1 MNTESE
7 AKTDTTTH
15 QRLAKDFKKR
25 SPRQIFLVMSGVM
38 LAMLLAALSQTI
50 VATAMPGIIME
61 LGGFERYTWAATAY
75 LVSSTVAIPIVGR
88 LSDLYGRKIFF
99 ILGLVI
105 FMIAS
110 LLAGLSQSMTQ
121 LIIARAIQGLGG
133 GIIMVNSLV
142 AIADLFPP
150 RARGRLQGLF
160 GLVYGISSVIGPF
173 LGGFITDT
181 ISWNWIFLFNVPAG
195 IPVLW
200 LILRTYPNIRPEEM
214 DNPRLDY
221 PGMLT
226 LVLAVTP
233 VLLALSWGGVLYPW
247 NSPQILGFLVFGLI
261 MIMAFLVIESKS
273 DSPIMPLGIYANQG
287 VSVAV
292 VAASLTGFGLYGSI
306 LFIPLFFQGVLGTSA
321 TSSGSFLTPMILGI
335 VFGAILSGLL
345 LSITGRFRIQAL
357 INTAT
362 MTMGMFLIFTMNE
375 NTSFALAMLYIAIMG
390 FGLGGTLATFNVAVQ
405 NSVSPALLGMATST
419 LQFFRLVGGVLGLSV
434 LGVVMTNRFATRL
447 EETLPDAVRTALP
460 PDRLDAIRDNPRSFV
475 DPSTVDTLRT
485 EFAESGSEGIHL
497 ADMLFGSLNSAL
509 AGAVRDVFLVNL
521 VVIAFSLIASLFL
534 KMPGGATQEKESTSD
549 PSWHDPQ

>member
-1 MNTESE
+1 MNSDSD
-7 AKTDTTTH
+7 AKTGTTTH
-15 QRLAKDFKKR
+15 RTLAKEFEQR

-50 VATAMPGIIME
+50 VATAMPGIIMD

-88 LSDLYGRKIFF
+88 LSDIYGRKIFF

-110 LLAGLSQSMTQ
+110 LLAGMSQSMTQ

-150 RARGRLQGLF
+150 QARGRLQGLI

-195 IPVLW
+195 IPVLL
-200 LILRTYPNIRPEEM
+200 LILRSFPSIRPEKE
-214 DNPRLDY
+214 NYPKSDY
-221 PGMLT
+221 PGMVT

-233 VLLALSWGGVLYPW
+233 VLLALSWGGVLYTW
-247 NSPQILGFLVFGLI
+247 KSPQILGFLAFGLI
-261 MIMAFLVIESKS
+261 MIIAFLVIESKS
-273 DSPIMPLGIYANQG
+273 DSPIMPLGIYSNRV
-287 VSVAV
+287 VSVSV

-345 LSITGRFRIQAL
+345 LSITGRFRMQAL
-357 INTAT
+357 TNTAT
-362 MTMGMFLIFTMNE
+362 MTVGMFLISTMNE
-375 NTSFALAMLYIAIMG
+375 NTNLALVILYIVIMG
-390 FGLGGTLATFNVAVQ
+390 FGQGGTLATFNVAVQ
-405 NSVSPALLGMATST
+405 NTVSPGLLGIATST
-419 LQFFRLVGGVLGLSV
+419 LQFFRLLGGVLGFSI

-447 EETLPDAVRTALP
+447 EERLPDAIRTVP
-460 PDRLDAIRDNPRSFV
+460 PS
-475 DPSTVDTLRT
+475 
-485 EFAESGSEGIHL
+485 
-497 ADMLFGSLNSAL
+497 
-509 AGAVRDVFLVNL
+509 
-521 VVIAFSLIASLFL
+521 
-534 KMPGGATQEKESTSD
+534 
-549 PSWHDPQ
+549 